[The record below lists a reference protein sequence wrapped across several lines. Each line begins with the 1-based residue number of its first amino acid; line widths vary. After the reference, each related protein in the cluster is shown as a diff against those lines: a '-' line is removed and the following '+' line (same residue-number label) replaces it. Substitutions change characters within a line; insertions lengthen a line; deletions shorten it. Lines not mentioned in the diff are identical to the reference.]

1 MQKTKT
7 KNNKLFTK
15 LSSDINF
22 SFDDIKSLNK
32 KSIIIIKSLYHN
44 DVTSSIVYDFV
55 DNLKPPQRK
64 ELCLI
69 EVPGTFEIPFMIKI
83 ILEKIK
89 NRKFTESIS
98 ILAIGCVIKGET
110 KHDEYIAS
118 TVINALRNLSLEY
131 KIPIINGIITTLD
144 MKQAKERAGTK
155 YRKGK
160 DFANSLNII
169 RDNINRVKRLK

>member
-64 ELCLI
+64 E
-69 EVPGTFEIPFMIKI
+69 K
-83 ILEKIK
+83 
-89 NRKFTESIS
+89 RRW
-98 ILAIGCVIKGET
+98 
-110 KHDEYIAS
+110 KH
-118 TVINALRNLSLEY
+118 
-131 KIPIINGIITTLD
+131 K
-144 MKQAKERAGTK
+144 
-155 YRKGK
+155 
-160 DFANSLNII
+160 
-169 RDNINRVKRLK
+169 